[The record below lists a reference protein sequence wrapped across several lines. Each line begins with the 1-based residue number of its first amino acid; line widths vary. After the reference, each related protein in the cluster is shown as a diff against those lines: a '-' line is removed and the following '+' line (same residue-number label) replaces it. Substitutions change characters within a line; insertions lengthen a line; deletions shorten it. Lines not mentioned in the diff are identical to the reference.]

1 MNRFRLMMLRKLILL
16 LILGLSLAS
25 ASAQKLNTYTTSNGL
40 VIQPGDTLVLG
51 VGSAP
56 DGFFNYIYSG
66 VAMTIFSS
74 LAEENEVDFRLPEYF
89 NGAPAVITRIRKKDD
104 LTLLYFNT
112 HGWGTFIVDIE
123 EAIKVC
129 EVAWCRP
136 EGYLSQ
142 QEYEK
147 LVLLYRAVKEGS
159 ITVER
164 FEQLRKEMLE

>member
-1 MNRFRLMMLRKLILL
+1 MILRILL
-16 LILGLSLAS
+16 MSFLMTGSLSV
-25 ASAQKLNTYTTSNGL
+25 SAQKLSSYTTTNGL
-40 VIQPGDTLVLG
+40 LIAPGDTLVLG

-74 LAEENEVDFRLPEYF
+74 LADENEVDFRLPDYF
-89 NGAPAVITRIRKKDD
+89 NGAPVEIKRIRKKDD
-104 LTLLYFNT
+104 LVLLYFDT
-112 HGWGTFIVDIE
+112 DGWGTFIIDIE
-123 EAIKVC
+123 EAIRVC

-147 LVLLYRAVKEGS
+147 LVLLYRAVKDGT
-159 ITVER
+159 ITTER
-164 FEQLRKEMLE
+164 FEELRDEMIHTP

>member
-1 MNRFRLMMLRKLILL
+1 MRLAYISILFL
-16 LILGLSLAS
+16 LTLT
-25 ASAQKLNTYTTSNGL
+25 ASAQKLSSYTTTNGL
-40 VIQPGDTLVLG
+40 LIQPGDTLVLG

-66 VAMTIFSS
+66 VVMTIFSS
-74 LAEENEVDFRLPEYF
+74 LAEENEVDFRLPDYF
-89 NGAPAVITRIRKKDD
+89 NGAPVEVTRIRKKDD

-112 HGWGTFIVDIE
+112 DGWGTFIIDIE

-136 EGYLSQ
+136 DGYLLQ

-147 LVLLYRAVKEGS
+147 LVLLYRAVKDGTIS
-159 ITVER
+159 VER

>member
-1 MNRFRLMMLRKLILL
+1 MILRTLFVSLIFAF
-16 LILGLSLAS
+16 SVS
-25 ASAQKLNTYTTSNGL
+25 ASAQKLSSYTTSNGL
-40 VIQPGDTLVLG
+40 VINPGDTLVLG

-74 LAEENEVDFRLPEYF
+74 LSEENEVDFRLPDYF
-89 NGAPAVITRIRKKDD
+89 NGAPVEIARIRKREEQ
-104 LTLLYFNT
+104 TLVYFNT
-112 HGWGTFIVDIE
+112 DGWGTFIIDIE

-142 QEYEK
+142 EEYEK
-147 LVLLYRAVKEGS
+147 LVLLYRAVKDGS

-164 FEQLRKEMLE
+164 FEQLRREMLE

>member
-1 MNRFRLMMLRKLILL
+1 MGLRIVYILIFFLL
-16 LILGLSLAS
+16 TTTS
-25 ASAQKLNTYTTSNGL
+25 SAQKVESYTTSNGL
-40 VIQPGDTLVLG
+40 LIKPGDTLVLG

-74 LAEENEVDFRLPEYF
+74 LAEENEVDFRLPDYF
-89 NGAPAVITRIRKKDD
+89 NGAPVEITRIRKKDD
-104 LTLLYFNT
+104 LILLYFNT
-112 HGWGTFIVDIE
+112 DGWGTFIVDIE

-147 LVLLYRAVKEGS
+147 LVLLYRAVKDGS
-159 ITVER
+159 ITVKR
-164 FEQLRKEMLE
+164 FEQLRSEMLE

>member
-1 MNRFRLMMLRKLILL
+1 MILRTLFVSLL
-16 LILGLSLAS
+16 FTFSFP
-25 ASAQKLNTYTTSNGL
+25 ASAQKLESYTTSNGL
-40 VIQPGDTLVLG
+40 LIKPGDTLVLG

-74 LAEENEVDFRLPEYF
+74 LADENEVDFRLPDYF
-89 NGAPAVITRIRKKDD
+89 NGAPVEITRIRKKDD
-104 LTLLYFNT
+104 LILLYFNT
-112 HGWGTFIVDIE
+112 DGWGTFIIDIE

-129 EVAWCRP
+129 EAAWCRP

-147 LVLLYRAVKEGS
+147 LVLLYRAVKDGS
-159 ITVER
+159 LTVER
-164 FEQLRKEMLE
+164 FEQLRREMLE